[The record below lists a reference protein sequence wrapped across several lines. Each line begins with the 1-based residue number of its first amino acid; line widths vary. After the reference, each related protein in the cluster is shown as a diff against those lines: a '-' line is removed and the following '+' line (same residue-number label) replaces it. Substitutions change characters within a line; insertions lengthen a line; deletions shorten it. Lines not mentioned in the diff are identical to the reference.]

1 MLDDLGWVLPELGDL
16 RSPWLVTTTFIT
28 FVAWYSNMTMGKSR
42 LVDYLPATRVGL
54 PEGRDPGPWPVLHHT
69 GQHRR
74 TTRRRRTMAA
84 SANESQQ
91 KATNR
96 ENLRLLVEWMLVV
109 NRGLESL
116 DPTIM
121 DQIFF
126 CADVAICRNLAG
138 RVATGEVE

>member
-1 MLDDLGWVLPELGDL
+1 MGITRVGGLAVTLVGDYHFHHFRGLVLEHDNGQIAT
-16 RSPWLVTTTFIT
+16 R
-28 FVAWYSNMTMGKSR
+28 R
-42 LVDYLPATRVGL
+42 LSSCDKRVGL

-96 ENLRLLVEWMLVV
+96 ENLRLLVEWILLV
-109 NRGLESL
+109 NRL
-116 DPTIM
+116 
-121 DQIFF
+121 
-126 CADVAICRNLAG
+126 
-138 RVATGEVE
+138 